1 MKAKDLRNS
10 ILQLAVQGKL
20 VPQDPNDEPASVLLE
35 RIRAERAE
43 LLKEKKIKA
52 SKGGESVIY
61 RASDGSHYEK
71 RVDARGHVLSER
83 CIDDEIPFEIP
94 ESWEW
99 VRLETLL
106 MLVSDGT
113 HKTPEYK
120 ESGVKFL
127 SVQNISKG
135 FFDLSKVKYVSA
147 KTHNELCK
155 RVKPQNG
162 DMLLCRIGTLG
173 KPIIVDVDYEF
184 SIFVSLGLLRLINQ
198 DLNAWVVSC
207 IDSPIGFEWIQ
218 RVKVG
223 GGTHTFKI
231 NLGDIPS
238 FLMPIPPAQ
247 EQVRIHS
254 KLDELD
260 QHVKSYGEIEERREQ
275 LDAELPDRLRNSILQ
290 LAVQGKLVP
299 QDPNDE
305 PASVLLERIRAERAQ
320 LIKEKKIK
328 VPKSGE
334 SVIYR
339 ASDGGYYEK
348 RGKGEPVCIDDEI
361 PFEIPDSWEWVRL
374 ESIMSLSS
382 GLGYKKTDLD
392 VRSQRMI
399 RVLRG
404 GNISQAD
411 TIALQDSDVF
421 IADQFV
427 DPNLML
433 LPGQIITPAVT
444 SLENVGKAALVRTD
458 IPDTTCG
465 GFVFFLTPLIND
477 MRLSRYLHIWLT
489 SPEHRAYCKASVKKS
504 GQAFYNLSKA
514 SLNNALIAVPP
525 LPEQERIVTIC
536 ERLLD

>member
-1 MKAKDLRNS
+1 M
-10 ILQLAVQGKL
+10 
-20 VPQDPNDEPASVLLE
+20 
-35 RIRAERAE
+35 
-43 LLKEKKIKA
+43 
-52 SKGGESVIY
+52 
-61 RASDGSHYEK
+61 
-71 RVDARGHVLSER
+71 DARGHVLSER

-147 KTHNELCK
+147 ETHNELCK

-260 QHVKSYGEIEERREQ
+260 QHVKSYGEIEERRET
-275 LDAELPDRLRNSILQ
+275 LDTELSDRLRKSILQ
-290 LAVQGKLVP
+290 MAVEGKLVP
-299 QDPNDE
+299 QNPDDE
-305 PASVLLERIRAERAQ
+305 PASSLLERIRADRARFV
-320 LIKEKKIK
+320 KEQKIK
-328 VPKSGE
+328 APKGGE

-348 RGKGEPVCIDDEI
+348 RIDTKGRESEPVCIDDEI
-361 PFEIPDSWEWVRL
+361 PFEVPESWEWARL
-374 ESIMSLSS
+374 EGVLSLQS
-382 GLGYKKTDLD
+382 GLGYKKPDLAVHSSD
-392 VRSQRMI
+392 MI

-404 GNISQAD
+404 GNISTEDQLA
-411 TIALQDSDVF
+411 IGDSDVF
-421 IADQFV
+421 ISHEFV
-427 DPNLML
+427 DDSLIL
-433 LPGQIITPAVT
+433 HEGQIITPAVT
-444 SLENVGKAALVRTD
+444 SLENVGKAALVKDADGRTV
-458 IPDTTCG
+458 CG
-465 GFVFFLTPLIND
+465 GFVFYLTPYIRN
-477 MRLSRYLHIWLT
+477 MAFSVYLHAYLT
-489 SPEHRAYCKASVKKS
+489 SPVHRLFCKENVKKS

-514 SLNNALIAVPP
+514 ALNNALIPIPP
-525 LPEQERIVTIC
+525 LEEQRRVVTKLDQ
-536 ERLLD
+536 LLAGITNQ

>member
-1 MKAKDLRNS
+1 M
-10 ILQLAVQGKL
+10 
-20 VPQDPNDEPASVLLE
+20 
-35 RIRAERAE
+35 
-43 LLKEKKIKA
+43 
-52 SKGGESVIY
+52 
-61 RASDGSHYEK
+61 
-71 RVDARGHVLSER
+71 LSER

-147 KTHNELCK
+147 ETHNELCK

-361 PFEIPDSWEWVRL
+361 PFEIPDSWEWVRFTWAVPVSYGFPADSDL
-374 ESIMSLSS
+374 FNVNGAIGLIRIRDVNSGDLIHTKTRYDGDYNQRYIVHAGDDLIGMDGEFRCLRWKGEDSLLNQRVCRLDYLSDTAC
-382 GLGYKKTDLD
+382 TDY
-392 VRSQRMI
+392 VR
-399 RVLRG
+399 
-404 GNISQAD
+404 
-411 TIALQDSDVF
+411 IALEWYLGEVWKRTSKTTVKHLSAKALDTMLFALPPYEEQIR
-421 IADQFV
+421 IAA
-427 DPNLML
+427 
-433 LPGQIITPAVT
+433 IINAY
-444 SLENVGKAALVRTD
+444 LEAQG
-458 IPDTTCG
+458 
-465 GFVFFLTPLIND
+465 
-477 MRLSRYLHIWLT
+477 
-489 SPEHRAYCKASVKKS
+489 
-504 GQAFYNLSKA
+504 
-514 SLNNALIAVPP
+514 
-525 LPEQERIVTIC
+525 
-536 ERLLD
+536 

>member
-1 MKAKDLRNS
+1 M
-10 ILQLAVQGKL
+10 
-20 VPQDPNDEPASVLLE
+20 
-35 RIRAERAE
+35 
-43 LLKEKKIKA
+43 
-52 SKGGESVIY
+52 
-61 RASDGSHYEK
+61 
-71 RVDARGHVLSER
+71 LSER
-83 CIDDEIPFEIP
+83 CIDDEIPFKIP

-147 KTHNELCK
+147 ETHNELCK

-275 LDAELPDRLRNSILQ
+275 LNVELPDRLRKSILQ
-290 LAVQGKLVP
+290 MAVEGKLVE
-299 QDPNDE
+299 QDPADE
-305 PASVLLERIRAERAQ
+305 PASTLLDRIRAERAK

-328 VPKSGE
+328 APKGGE

-348 RGKGEPVCIDDEI
+348 RGKGEAQPIEVPFDI
-361 PFEIPDSWEWVRL
+361 PSNWEWARL
-374 ESIMSLSS
+374 EGVLSLQS
-382 GLGYKKTDLD
+382 GLGYKKPDLAVHSSD
-392 VRSQRMI
+392 MI

-404 GNISQAD
+404 GNISTEDQLA
-411 TIALQDSDVF
+411 IGDSDIF
-421 IADQFV
+421 ISHEFV
-427 DPNLML
+427 DDSLIL
-433 LPGQIITPAVT
+433 HEGQIITPAVT
-444 SLENVGKAALVRTD
+444 SLENVGKAALVKDADGRTV
-458 IPDTTCG
+458 CG
-465 GFVFFLTPLIND
+465 GFVFYLTPYIRN
-477 MRLSRYLHIWLT
+477 MVFSAYLHAYLI
-489 SPEHRAYCKASVKKS
+489 SPVHRLFCKENVKKS

-514 SLNNALIAVPP
+514 ALNNALIPIPP
-525 LPEQERIVTIC
+525 LEEQRRVVTKLNY
-536 ERLLD
+536 LLAGITNQ

>member
-1 MKAKDLRNS
+1 M
-10 ILQLAVQGKL
+10 
-20 VPQDPNDEPASVLLE
+20 
-35 RIRAERAE
+35 
-43 LLKEKKIKA
+43 
-52 SKGGESVIY
+52 
-61 RASDGSHYEK
+61 
-71 RVDARGHVLSER
+71 DARGHVLSER

-147 KTHNELCK
+147 ETHNELCK

-275 LDAELPDRLRNSILQ
+275 LDAELPDRLRKSILQ
-290 LAVQGKLVP
+290 MAVEGKLVP
-299 QDPNDE
+299 QNPNDE
-305 PASVLLERIRAERAQ
+305 PASSLLERIRADRARFV
-320 LIKEKKIK
+320 KEKKIK
-328 VPKSGE
+328 APKGGE

-348 RGKGEPVCIDDEI
+348 RIDTKGRESEPVCIDDEI
-361 PFEIPDSWEWVRL
+361 PFEVPESWEWARL
-374 ESIMSLSS
+374 ETLCDF
-382 GLGYKKTDLD
+382 GACVNTEYAEVDEGVWNLDLEDLKKDTGRIVQKKRKAAGD
-392 VRSQRMI
+392 RGSTKHIFKAGM
-399 RVLRG
+399 VLYSKLRPYL
-404 GNISQAD
+404 NKVA
-411 TIALQDSDVF
+411 
-421 IADQFV
+421 IADEDGVCTPEILPLQFT
-427 DPNLML
+427 
-433 LPGQIITPAVT
+433 GI
-444 SLENVGKAALVRTD
+444 S
-458 IPDTTCG
+458 
-465 GFVFFLTPLIND
+465 
-477 MRLSRYLHIWLT
+477 SRYAQTVLM
-489 SPEHRAYCKASVKKS
+489 SPLFVEYAKAHSYGVKMPRLGTKD
-504 GQAFYNLSKA
+504 GA
-514 SLNNALIAVPP
+514 SFLVPVPP
-525 LPEQERIVTIC
+525 CAEQQRIVHEATRVMVAIG
-536 ERLLD
+536 

>member
-1 MKAKDLRNS
+1 M
-10 ILQLAVQGKL
+10 
-20 VPQDPNDEPASVLLE
+20 
-35 RIRAERAE
+35 
-43 LLKEKKIKA
+43 
-52 SKGGESVIY
+52 
-61 RASDGSHYEK
+61 
-71 RVDARGHVLSER
+71 DARGHVLSER

-147 KTHNELCK
+147 ETHNELCK

-361 PFEIPDSWEWVRL
+361 PFEIPDSWEWVRFTWAVPVSYGFPADSDL
-374 ESIMSLSS
+374 FNVNGAIGLIRIRDVNSGDLIHTKTRYDGDYNQRYIVHAGDDLIGMDGEFRCLRWKGEDSLLNQRVCRLDYLSDTAC
-382 GLGYKKTDLD
+382 TDY
-392 VRSQRMI
+392 VR
-399 RVLRG
+399 
-404 GNISQAD
+404 
-411 TIALQDSDVF
+411 IALEWYLGEVWKRTSKTTVKHLSAKALDTMLFALPPYEEQIR
-421 IADQFV
+421 IAA
-427 DPNLML
+427 
-433 LPGQIITPAVT
+433 IINAY
-444 SLENVGKAALVRTD
+444 LEAQG
-458 IPDTTCG
+458 
-465 GFVFFLTPLIND
+465 
-477 MRLSRYLHIWLT
+477 
-489 SPEHRAYCKASVKKS
+489 
-504 GQAFYNLSKA
+504 
-514 SLNNALIAVPP
+514 
-525 LPEQERIVTIC
+525 
-536 ERLLD
+536 